1 MLKKEKVSLDAKKIE
16 RDLNR
21 TSIFV
26 ILFEFLINL
35 ILLP

>member
-1 MLKKEKVSLDAKKIE
+1 MLKKEKVALDAKKIE

-21 TSIFV
+21 TNIFV
-26 ILFEFLINL
+26 IFFEFLINL